1 MTMKKGIL
9 FDLDGTMWDSAES
22 VAKSYNIAL
31 ANLGYDMTLTAK
43 DVKSVMGKTMYEIAH
58 IFFDELSKEKATEI
72 MDYCTEV
79 EGEYIAEYG
88 GDLYSNLENTLA
100 KLKDDGWFIACV
112 SNCQSGY
119 IEAFLDFSKLHRYFD
134 DIECWGNTLKLKA
147 YNISLVANRNGLTD
161 VVYVGDTMGDYE
173 SALEA
178 GAKFIHA
185 SYGFGKVP
193 SGTSAIKSLSELPS
207 LAQKLVD

>member
-1 MTMKKGIL
+1 M
-9 FDLDGTMWDSAES
+9 
-22 VAKSYNIAL
+22 
-31 ANLGYDMTLTAK
+31 
-43 DVKSVMGKTMYEIAH
+43 
-58 IFFDELSKEKATEI
+58 
-72 MDYCTEV
+72 
-79 EGEYIAEYG
+79 
-88 GDLYSNLENTLA
+88 
-100 KLKDDGWFIACV
+100 
-112 SNCQSGY
+112 
-119 IEAFLDFSKLHRYFD
+119 DFSKLHRYFD

>member
-1 MTMKKGIL
+1 MNKKGIL
-9 FDLDGTMWDSAES
+9 FDLDGTMWDSAQS
-22 VAKSYNIAL
+22 VAESYNIAL
-31 ANLGYDMTLTAK
+31 SRLGYDMTLTAD

-79 EGEYIAEYG
+79 EGEYIVEHG
-88 GDLYSNLENTLA
+88 GSIYSGLEDM
-100 KLKDDGWFIACV
+100 LKALKADGWFIACV

-119 IEAFLDFSKLHRYFD
+119 IEAFLEYTKLGCYFD

-147 YNISLVANRNGLTD
+147 YNIELVAKRNELTD
-161 VVYVGDTMGDYE
+161 VVYVGDTMGDYN

-185 SYGFGKVP
+185 SYGFGEVP
-193 SGTSAIKSLSELPS
+193 GGTPSVKSLGEIPS
-207 LAQKLVD
+207 LAAGLIS